1 MLTGII
7 GFAVI
12 LVLVIMIHEAGHFL
26 VAKRFGM
33 KVEEYFLGFGPKLWS
48 FRRGETEYGVKAIVV
63 GGYVKIAGMNPYETP
78 KAEDLPR
85 TYGAKPMWQRALVI
99 LAGPVS
105 HFVLAFVVLWV
116 YLGFIGAPQTVTPR
130 ITAVQDELSGVVSPA
145 REAGLL
151 PGDEVVAVDGRLLD
165 PDAFV
170 EHTRSHVGQEVR
182 LTVLRDGRR
191 VEVTVQPM
199 LATDEDGTQVARL
212 GVMLGPGS
220 VIERERL
227 GPVGG
232 AAAAAQGVADA
243 TKLIVRE
250 IGRVFGPEGIGRLGE
265 LVFTDTQRAQ
275 TDPVSLVGAAQ
286 ASGSFTQQGNID
298 RLILLFVSFNI
309 FIGLMNLLP
318 LPPFDGGHL
327 AVLVI
332 EKIRK
337 KPVDMRKLIPVS
349 AVVLVLFT
357 IFGLTVMYL
366 DFVKPVSFAP

>member
-1 MLTGII
+1 MLVGII
-7 GFAVI
+7 GFVVI

-33 KVEEYFLGFGPKLWS
+33 KIEEYFLGFGPKIWS
-48 FRRGETEYGVKAIVV
+48 FRRGETEYGVKAIIV

-85 TYGAKPMWQRALVI
+85 TYGAKSMWKRALVI

-105 HFVLAFVVLWV
+105 HFVLAFLALWV
-116 YLGFIGAPQTVTPR
+116 YLGFIGAPTDFTTQ
-130 ITAVQDELSGVVSPA
+130 ITGVVAQLDGADSPA
-145 REAGLL
+145 HQSGLL
-151 PGDEVVAVDGRLLD
+151 PGDEVLAIDGTRLAPDAVVDYTRAHVGEPINLTIEREGQTEVITVTPVLSEVDG
-165 PDAFV
+165 
-170 EHTRSHVGQEVR
+170 EQVG
-182 LTVLRDGRR
+182 
-191 VEVTVQPM
+191 
-199 LATDEDGTQVARL
+199 RL
-212 GVMLGPGS
+212 GVSLGPGS
-220 VIERERL
+220 VVARDPA
-227 GPVGG
+227 GVVGG
-232 AAAAAQGVADA
+232 AREAAVGVADA
-243 TKLIVRE
+243 TGLIVRE
-250 IGRVFGPEGIGRLGE
+250 IGRVFGPEGIGRLGK

-286 ASGSFTQQGNID
+286 ASGAFTQQGNLD

-332 EKIRK
+332 EKVRK

-349 AVVLVLFT
+349 AVVLALFT
-357 IFGLTVMYL
+357 LFGLTVMYL
-366 DFVKPVSFAP
+366 DIFKPVSFAP